1 MTVSAADSAVPPP
14 RSTLVTVLAWGVIVG
29 GAILTPISIISFAML
44 LVGSYGTSTGGVL
57 DWIAVV
63 GGPSAAL
70 VAGIGLLRRKRWAR
84 TFLLALLAAALAYNA
99 YGFAKGPT
107 TGSTSVSPDGVTN
120 TVLPSTA
127 NYSTPIVAICIGLL
141 VALVSRKV
149 RAEFGSSP
157 VNRGPSDSHQNMG
170 HSGEHSTGSSPL
182 DSGRSDKARGW
193 RVGHQGRDSMYYEE
207 SHGGNWQR
215 IAIDGEMLMG
225 RAHHVIY
232 FASPERW
239 QGYPEWA
246 RDRRDEIISRIKSQ
260 FRAPDYE
267 YHGDGLPGTPQPAA
281 QVAASR
287 RDIAPATHRTIPAAE
302 QKGWLLLK
310 VLIVL
315 FLGLAGGAGWYVQ
328 SSMEK
333 GETLFPSKS
342 ASGRRIVARQKDP
355 ALFWTSIGIYSLIG
369 VGSAGLA
376 AWGIRETCRQKKS
389 VHS

>member
-14 RSTLVTVLAWGVIVG
+14 RSVLVTVLAWAVIVG

-63 GGPSAAL
+63 AGPPATF

-84 TFLLALLAAALAYNA
+84 TFLLALLSAVLAYNA

-107 TGSTSVSPDGVTN
+107 AGTTSVSPDGVPN

-141 VALVSRKV
+141 LVLVSRKV
-149 RAEFGSSP
+149 RAEFGSAP
-157 VNRGPSDSHQNMG
+157 AHRGP
-170 HSGEHSTGSSPL
+170 
-182 DSGRSDKARGW
+182 SDKARGW
-193 RVGHQGRDSMYYEE
+193 NVGHQGRDSMYYEE
-207 SHGGNWQR
+207 SHGGDWQR

-232 FASPERW
+232 FASPEKW

-260 FRAPDYE
+260 FSAPDYE
-267 YHGDGLPGTPQPAA
+267 YHGDGPPGTPQPAA
-281 QVAASR
+281 QIAAPR
-287 RDIAPATHRTIPAAE
+287 RDNAPAAHRTIPAAE

-315 FLGLAGGAGWYVQ
+315 FLGLAGGVGWYVQ

-376 AWGIRETCRQKKS
+376 VWGIRETNRQRQS
-389 VHS
+389 VRS